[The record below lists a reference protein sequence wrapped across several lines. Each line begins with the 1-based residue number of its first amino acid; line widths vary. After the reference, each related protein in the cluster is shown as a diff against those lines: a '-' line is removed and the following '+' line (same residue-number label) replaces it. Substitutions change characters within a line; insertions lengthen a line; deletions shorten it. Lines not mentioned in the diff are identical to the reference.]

1 MTAVKILAWLVL
13 LSIVVPALVIVVAVL
28 AWSVVWYLS

>member
-28 AWSVVWYLS
+28 AWGIVWYLS